1 MSDPIHEQ
9 LSAFQDGELSSV
21 ESELLLKR
29 LQRDAQ
35 LRATV
40 GRYALIG
47 EALRST
53 EAGGPTKHFAA
64 RVSQAIERESSP
76 QLSWRPVVGWL
87 KPVAGGAI
95 AAGVAAV
102 ALVSLRVSPNPR
114 LNEAAAARPAATSF
128 EVTQVVPQEVA
139 AKQESLPKYTVP
151 MNNGPRAA
159 PPIQVIN
166 GGRLA
171 NFVMAHSEYSSP
183 LNQRN
188 VLTQLLIEEPLLE
201 QNELQPAKDPVPAA
215 R

>member
-1 MSDPIHEQ
+1 MTDPIHEQ
-9 LSAFQDGELSSV
+9 LSAFHDGELPAA

-29 LQRDAQ
+29 LQRDPQ
-35 LRATV
+35 LRTTV
-40 GRYALIG
+40 GRYSLIG

-53 EAGGPTKHFAA
+53 EAGGPSKDFAA
-64 RVSQAIERESSP
+64 RVAQALEQEEVP
-76 QLSWRPVVGWL
+76 KPWRPVADWL

-102 ALVSLRVSPNPR
+102 ALVSLRMTQPDTSPAQVAA
-114 LNEAAAARPAATSF
+114 EAADQSAP
-128 EVTQVVPQEVA
+128 VVQVVSDQSVA
-139 AKQESLPKYTVP
+139 KPDSYTVP
-151 MNNGPRAA
+151 MNTMNREA

-166 GGRLA
+166 NGRLA

-188 VLTQLLIEEPLLE
+188 VLTGLLIEEPMPE
-201 QNELQPAKDPVPAA
+201 SNDSQSASPEPAT